1 MTRICHRKSTM
12 MDTLPRVPDVNG
24 VVDEKLYSDLYTR
37 TSWVDASIALDQIE
51 KVRLI
56 FVLSIDL
63 PAKKQVPKCD
73 PLKSNQRGFIPRE
86 FSVPFIE
93 FLN

>member
-1 MTRICHRKSTM
+1 M

-51 KVRLI
+51 KVSKQEIKGYLNEFI
-56 FVLSIDL
+56 GVSL
-63 PAKKQVPKCD
+63 PC
-73 PLKSNQRGFIPRE
+73 NQCPPGSLPG
-86 FSVPFIE
+86 

>member
-63 PAKKQVPKCD
+63 PAKKQVPKYD
-73 PLKSNQRGFIPRE
+73 PKRIHPSGVFRAVHRIP
-86 FSVPFIE
+86 
-93 FLN
+93 

>member
-1 MTRICHRKSTM
+1 MLTKCQEEEEEEVEVTRICHRQSTM

-51 KVRLI
+51 KVR
-56 FVLSIDL
+56 
-63 PAKKQVPKCD
+63 P
-73 PLKSNQRGFIPRE
+73 
-86 FSVPFIE
+86 
-93 FLN
+93 